1 MEGKPKARHEK
12 LPIAESYSFHMSV
25 VLLYHFEFESTVF
38 FLQGPLFA
46 FVILV
51 SVE

>member
-25 VLLYHFEFESTVF
+25 VLLYHLEFESTVF
-38 FLQGPLFA
+38 FLHGPLFA
-46 FVILV
+46 FVVLV